1 MQNILVGILF
11 IGAVYYL
18 FRIFRKAFSV
28 KEGAGCSKGC
38 TGACGTLDMEKLVK
52 KIEEQEKN

>member
-1 MQNILVGILF
+1 MQNLIVAILF

-18 FRIFRKAFSV
+18 FRIFRKAFSL
-28 KEGAGCSKGC
+28 KEGTGCSESC
-38 TGACGTLDMEKLVK
+38 AGACGTLDMEKLVK